1 MRRLA
6 RWFMV
11 LVLVLDAVVV
21 TVLLTGG
28 TTQIFAQQAPKANSE
43 QPAAFEPSAASE
55 SAADEST
62 RWTKDALQL
71 LGNALAA
78 RSEELDRRQLE
89 VEELARSVETLKRA
103 GIDQEAPS
111 AGAENEGN
119 TPGLPPGS
127 QQAGAHRQ
135 ELFTRLSK
143 TYENMEPASAAAA
156 LSKLALLDK
165 GAVVELILGWK
176 PRVAGAVLDELT
188 LSDPALAADLSYGIW
203 LLSGKNGSAAATA
216 P

>member
-28 TTQIFAQQAPKANSE
+28 TTQIFAQQAPKANSGT
-43 QPAAFEPSAASE
+43 AAFEPSAASE
-55 SAADEST
+55 SATDEST

-71 LGNALAA
+71 LGTALAA

-89 VEELARSVETLKRA
+89 VEELARSVETLRRA
-103 GIDQEAPS
+103 GIEQEAPN
-111 AGAENEGN
+111 AAAENQGN
-119 TPGLPPGS
+119 TPGFPPGS
-127 QQAGAHRQ
+127 QQTGANRQ

-203 LLSGKNGSAAATA
+203 LLSGKNGSAAAPA